1 MTFTGVRIETVPE
14 PTVADL
20 DGIISQLEASWTAR
34 VTVRREILQDIGIR
48 DIYVALDGESLAIL
62 LPGQDVS
69 REVPP
74 GAHRLRVHNT
84 LFWKT
89 IDFTVTVGEHASFVT
104 ANRRGFGTYSFLAYL
119 LGCNLIYLFVQREVF
134 PINGI

>member
-1 MTFTGVRIETVPE
+1 MSFTGVRIETVPE

-20 DGIISQLEASWTAR
+20 DGIISQLKASWTSR
-34 VTVRREILQDIGIR
+34 VTVRRAVQADIGIR
-48 DIYVALDGESLAIL
+48 DIYVSLDGESLAIL

-74 GAHRLRVHNT
+74 GSHRLRVHNT

-89 IDFTVTVGEHASFVT
+89 IDFTVTVGEHVSFVVS
-104 ANRRGFGTYSFLAYL
+104 NRRGFGTYSFFAYL
-119 LGCNLIYLFVQREVF
+119 IGCNVIYLKVEREAI
-134 PINGI
+134 PGHRR

>member
-1 MTFTGVRIETVPE
+1 MSFTGVRIETVPE

-20 DGIISQLEASWTAR
+20 DGIISQLEASWTSR
-34 VTVRREILQDIGIR
+34 ITVRRDVREDIGIR
-48 DIYVALDGESLAIL
+48 DIYVSLDGESLAIL

-74 GAHRLRVHNT
+74 GSHRLRVHNT

-89 IDFTVTVGEHASFVT
+89 IDFTVTVGEHVSFVVS
-104 ANRRGFGTYSFLAYL
+104 NRRGFGTYSFFAYL
-119 LGCNLIYLFVQREVF
+119 IGCNVIYLKVEREAI
-134 PINGI
+134 PGHRR

>member
-1 MTFTGVRIETVPE
+1 MSFTGVRIEPVPE

-20 DGIISQLEASWTAR
+20 DGIISQLEASWTSR
-34 VTVRREILQDIGIR
+34 ITVRRDVHEDIGIR
-48 DIYVALDGESLAIL
+48 DIYVSLDGESLAIL

-74 GAHRLRVHNT
+74 GSHRLRVHNT

-89 IDFTVTVGEHASFVT
+89 IDFTVTVGEHVSFVAT
-104 ANRRGFGTYSFLAYL
+104 NRRGFGTYSFFAYL
-119 LGCNLIYLFVQREVF
+119 IGCNVIYLKVERETL
-134 PINGI
+134 PGHRL

>member
-20 DGIISQLEASWTAR
+20 DGIISQLEASWTSR
-34 VTVRREILQDIGIR
+34 ITVRRDVREDIGIR
-48 DIYVALDGESLAIL
+48 DIYVSLDGESLAIL

-74 GAHRLRVHNT
+74 GSHRLRVHNT

-89 IDFTVTVGEHASFVT
+89 IDFTVTVGEHVSFVVS
-104 ANRRGFGTYSFLAYL
+104 NRRGFGTYSFFAYL
-119 LGCNLIYLFVQREVF
+119 IGCNVIYLKVEREAI
-134 PINGI
+134 PGHRR

>member
-1 MTFTGVRIETVPE
+1 MSFTGVTIETAPE

-20 DGIISQLEASWTAR
+20 DNIIEQLKASWTSR
-34 VTVRREILQDIGIR
+34 ITVRREIQGDIGIR
-48 DIYVALDGESLAIL
+48 EIYVSLDGESLAML

-74 GAHRLRVHNT
+74 GSHRLRVHNT

-89 IDFTVTVGEHASFVT
+89 IDFTVTVGEHATFVT

-134 PINGI
+134 PINGM